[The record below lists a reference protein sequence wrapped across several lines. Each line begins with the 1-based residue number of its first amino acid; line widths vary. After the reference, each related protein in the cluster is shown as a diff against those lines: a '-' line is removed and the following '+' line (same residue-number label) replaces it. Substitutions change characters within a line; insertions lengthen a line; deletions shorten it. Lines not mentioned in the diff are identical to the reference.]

1 MSSSAQHHETRAA
14 TTVRDLPI
22 GIQASGMRQE
32 SDSMGTIE
40 VPADHYWG
48 AQTQRSLIHFS
59 IGDDHMPK
67 AVYHAYGYVKKAA
80 AMVNAET
87 GKLSKD
93 KADLISKVA
102 DEVIAGKLDGEF
114 PLYVWQ
120 TGSGTQS
127 NMNVNEVI
135 SNRAIQLVGGKL
147 GSKTPVHPNDDVNMS
162 QSSNDTFPTAMH
174 IATVLE
180 FADRL
185 IPNVKALRDAL
196 WNKAV
201 AWVDVVKIGRTHLQ
215 DATPLTVGQEWSGY
229 ATQLSDALALVQQS
243 MHGLYQLAA
252 GGTAVGTGLNT
263 LPDFGPKIAAEIARL
278 TGHPFV
284 SAPNKFAAQGSLD
297 AMVNASAA
305 LRSLA
310 VALMKIANDLRWLGC
325 GPRAGLHELN
335 LPANEPGSSIMPGKV
350 NPTQEEAMVMV
361 CIQVI
366 DDDSVVAFAGSQGNF
381 ELNAMRP
388 IIINTVLHSARI
400 LGDACEKLRQF
411 GIEGITLDT
420 ERISTYVNESLM
432 LVTALSPVIGYD
444 KASVIA
450 HKALDDN
457 TTLRAAAL
465 SSGYISAEEYDKIV
479 VPARMVGDPH
489 KDLEET
495 RKVLGP

>member
-1 MSSSAQHHETRAA
+1 MSSRDQQDQARAA

-22 GIQASGMRQE
+22 GIQASGTREE
-32 SDSMGTIE
+32 SDSMGTI
-40 VPADHYWG
+40 A
-48 AQTQRSLIHFS
+48 

-80 AMVNAET
+80 AMVNAEA
-87 GKLSKD
+87 GKLPRD

-102 DEVIAGKLDGEF
+102 GEVIAGKLDSEF

-135 SNRAIQLVGGKL
+135 SNRAIQLVGGRL
-147 GSKTPVHPNDDVNMS
+147 GSKTPIHPNDDVNMS

-180 FADRL
+180 FANHL
-185 IPNVKALRDAL
+185 IPHVKALRDAL
-196 WNKAV
+196 WDKAV

-229 ATQLSDALALVQQS
+229 ATQLNDALAIVQQS

-263 LPDFGPKIAAEIARL
+263 LPDFGPRIAAAIARL

-305 LRSLA
+305 LRALA
-310 VALMKIANDLRWLGC
+310 VALMKMANDLRWLGC

-335 LPANEPGSSIMPGKV
+335 LPSNEPGSSIMPGKV

-366 DDDSVVAFAGSQGNF
+366 GDDSVVAFAGSQGNF

-388 IIINTVLHSARI
+388 IIINNVLHSARI

-411 GIEGITLDT
+411 SIEGITLDT
-420 ERISTYVNESLM
+420 ERISKYVNESLM

-444 KASVIA
+444 KASAIA

-457 TTLRAAAL
+457 TTLREAAL
-465 SSGYISAEEYDKIV
+465 KSGYISAEQFDTIV
-479 VPARMVGDPH
+479 VPAHMVGDPH

-495 RKVLGP
+495 RKVLGL